1 MPSSS
6 DFDKRLKYHKAKCG
20 TTPALFYP
28 RDLLTSHQEYFMLRA
43 AITFFVL
50 GLVAMLFGAY
60 GIAGVSIELGKVLL
74 MVFIVLAIL
83 SFVVG
88 LIRGNGSNRIP

>member
-1 MPSSS
+1 
-6 DFDKRLKYHKAKCG
+6 
-20 TTPALFYP
+20 
-28 RDLLTSHQEYFMLRA
+28 MLRA
-43 AITFFVL
+43 AIIFFVL

-60 GIAGVSIELGKVLL
+60 GIAGVSIEVGKVLL

-88 LIRGNGSNRIP
+88 LIRGGNGSRRIP

>member
-1 MPSSS
+1 
-6 DFDKRLKYHKAKCG
+6 
-20 TTPALFYP
+20 
-28 RDLLTSHQEYFMLRA
+28 MLRA
-43 AITFFVL
+43 AIVFFVL

-60 GIAGVSIELGKVLL
+60 GIAGVSIEVGKLLL

-88 LIRGNGSNRIP
+88 LIKGGGGKRIP

>member
-1 MPSSS
+1 MLVDNS
-6 DFDKRLKYHKAKCG
+6 
-20 TTPALFYP
+20 
-28 RDLLTSHQEYFMLRA
+28 RDLLTSHQEIYMLRA

-88 LIRGNGSNRIP
+88 LVRGNGSKRIP

>member
-1 MPSSS
+1 
-6 DFDKRLKYHKAKCG
+6 
-20 TTPALFYP
+20 
-28 RDLLTSHQEYFMLRA
+28 MLRA

-60 GIAGVSIELGKVLL
+60 GIAGVSIEVGKVLL

-88 LIRGNGSNRIP
+88 LIRGGNGSRRIP